1 MQIQLKGTLMTTA
14 HLIGKCSK
22 GRRHNSTKIDKE
34 LHKQKQKG
42 GNIATYAAI
51 SQPDMTP

>member
-1 MQIQLKGTLMTTA
+1 MTTA